1 MMVRALGWLL
11 SLVVLVAAGCKFDEG
26 YFNRRLEE
34 LDQIAAKAG
43 PETRKQIEQK
53 KAELRQAF
61 GKLPAEGRS
70 AALHE
75 LGVRA
80 KAAVGEAEKLLA
92 AEGEA
97 AKRAEAA
104 KLLEYRKL
112 FVGTWKGQGMHLA
125 ISPGGS
131 VHYER
136 GQGGAMS
143 RKVTAPITEF
153 QRNHFKVG
161 FMGITTTFRIDQP
174 PREVDGVWKMKVDGV
189 ELTRVDEG
197 AGKPKFGAALCTQL
211 EGGQCADPKTAFGL
225 ETEKLHLVYVTPKV
239 PAKGQKYNVAWIAE
253 DVGKAAPANFKIADT
268 DLVYDGVDQERA
280 THFTVTAHLSRP
292 KAGWPPGAYRVEVRF
307 EGKVVSTVKFRV
319 GAAAAEQPR

>member
-1 MMVRALGWLL
+1 MTFRVGGVLL
-11 SLVVLVAAGCKFDEG
+11 SLAVLAGGCKFDEG
-26 YFNRRLEE
+26 YFNRRIEE

-43 PETRKQIEQK
+43 PETRKKIEQK
-53 KAELRQAF
+53 KTELRQAF
-61 GKLPAEGRS
+61 DRLPAEGRS

-75 LGVRA
+75 LGKRA

-92 AEGEA
+92 GEAEA
-97 AKRAEAA
+97 AKRVEAA
-104 KLLEYRKL
+104 KLQEYRKL
-112 FVGTWKGQGMHLA
+112 FVGTWKGKGMHLA
-125 ISPGGS
+125 ISPAGS

-153 QRNHFKVG
+153 QRGHFKVG

-189 ELTRVDEG
+189 ELTRVEES
-197 AGKPKFGAALCTQL
+197 AGKPKLGAALCTKL

-268 DLVYDGVDQERA
+268 DLVYDGADQERA

-307 EGKVVSTVKFRV
+307 EGEVVSTVKFRM